1 MEAQTDIQTYLEQG
15 KQALAQGQPREAAI
29 AYAHG
34 AQMEPNSPM
43 VHLGL
48 AEANL
53 ALDNK
58 AVVLMACQRVQELQP
73 TGGLESRMAQTL
85 LDLLDRK
92 YELALQKLDT
102 VIEEDPSIAYAHALR
117 SYLLRVLKQDYDA
130 GLARARATRLSYGGH
145 FEHCFPEV
153 DPQTAPAAAPIAA
166 PIKIDAQ
173 DEATLGGAQQQ
184 MQANREVPAWS
195 RPNRMQ
201 NQMIRTRF
209 ALSQH
214 PGIIT
219 NILVGLNA
227 VLFLLGFVFPNIID
241 YGAQIN
247 GAVLH
252 GEVWRLFT
260 SLFLHTD
267 PLHIAIN
274 MLSLFFIGRAVEIYF
289 GPWRYLAIY
298 ILAGIGGG
306 ILFLFVAPP
315 TEAIVG
321 ASGAIF
327 GIFGALGVFY
337 IANRRSMGAYAGG
350 AIGQWLMWLV
360 INVVLSFSSGVGLFI
375 YIGGIVIGMIV
386 SYILLPRAR
395 RRRAG

>member
-1 MEAQTDIQTYLEQG
+1 VEAQTDIHTYLEQG

-34 AQMEPNSPM
+34 AQMEPNLPM

-58 AVVLMACQRVQELQP
+58 AVVKMACQRVQELQP

-130 GLARARATRLSYGGH
+130 NLARARATRLSYGGH
-145 FEHCFPEV
+145 FEHCFPEI
-153 DPQTAPAAAPIAA
+153 DPQTAPVAPS
-166 PIKIDAQ
+166 PKLDRP
-173 DEATLGGAQQQ
+173 DEATLEGSQQQ
-184 MQANREVPAWS
+184 MQVNREVPTWS
-195 RPNRMQ
+195 RPNRIQ

-214 PGIIT
+214 PGMVT
-219 NILVGLNA
+219 NILIGLNA
-227 VLFLLGFVFPNIID
+227 VLFLLGYLFPSIID

-247 GAVLH
+247 GAILN

-260 SLFLHTD
+260 SIFLHTD
-267 PLHIAIN
+267 ILHIALN
-274 MLSLFFIGRAVEIYF
+274 MLMLFFIGRAVEIYF

-315 TEAIVG
+315 TAAIVG

-350 AIGQWLMWLV
+350 AIGQWFMWLA
-360 INVVLSFSSGVGLFI
+360 INIVFNFNSGVGLYI
-375 YIGGIVIGMIV
+375 YLGGIVIGMIV
-386 SYILLPRAR
+386 SYVLLPRAK